1 MPSRLMS
8 SCVGAM
14 PTALLA
20 RAGPR
25 IEEPVSSAIAH
36 VTRLAATDEPD
47 PALEL
52 LGLRS
57 VS

>member
-1 MPSRLMS
+1 MPTRLIS

-14 PTALLA
+14 PTELFE

-25 IEEPVSSAIAH
+25 IDEPVSSAIAQ
-36 VTRLAATDEPD
+36 VTRFAATDDPEPE
-47 PALEL
+47 LEL
-52 LGLRS
+52 LGDRS